1 MSIEKNI
8 EVGYISRVEGQGEIK
23 IKIVDGVV
31 EEARFGI
38 FEPPKFFEAFLV
50 GRKYNEVHE
59 LTSRICGICPV
70 PHQICALRAIENALK
85 LEVSEQTKKLR
96 MLMNFANHLQSHAL
110 NLYLLAAPDYLGYE
124 SAISMAEKHLNLVK
138 KGLMLKKLGNDITEA
153 IGGKAI
159 HPVSAVVGGFTA
171 LPSKTMLEEL
181 KKRLKTAL
189 KDGEETIEFFAS
201 LDIPEFER
209 KCEQIALTRKDIY
222 PINDGILSSTEGL
235 NCKEEE
241 YRKYIRE
248 IQADYSWAKHSIVN
262 GRSSFMVGP
271 LARVNLN
278 FNTLADKAKSL
289 AEKIGFKPTIYK
301 PFKALIA
308 RAIELLN
315 CIEYSL
321 MLIDELT
328 PLKNE
333 IVTEAD
339 IKPKAGVGCAIVEAP
354 RGILYH
360 CYELNDKGI
369 VKKADIVTPTAHNAK
384 NIDEDLKAYAM
395 QIHNLPLEEATLRCE
410 MLVRAYDPCIS
421 CSVHITDFLNRKQ
434 NF

>member
-23 IKIVDGVV
+23 IKIVDNAV

-38 FEPPKFFEAFLV
+38 FEPPKFFEAFLI

-85 LEVSEQTKKLR
+85 LEVSEQTRKLR

-110 NLYLLAAPDYLGYE
+110 NLYLLAAPDYLNHE
-124 SAISMAEKHLNLVK
+124 SAISMVETHSHLVK
-138 KGLMLKKLGNDITEA
+138 KGLMLKKLGNDLTEA

-159 HPVSAVVGGFTA
+159 HPVSAVVGGFTD
-171 LPSKTMLEEL
+171 LPSKTTLENL
-181 KKRLKTAL
+181 KKRLKNAL
-189 KDGEETIEFFAS
+189 KDGEETVEFFAS
-201 LDIPEFER
+201 VNMPDFER
-209 KCEQIALTRKDIY
+209 KCEQIALTRKDMY
-222 PINDGILSSTEGL
+222 PINDGVLSSTEGL
-235 NCKEEE
+235 NVNEQD
-241 YRKYIRE
+241 YRKCIKE
-248 IQADYSWAKHSIVN
+248 LQADYSWAKHSIVV
-262 GRSSFMVGP
+262 GRGSFMVGP
-271 LARVNLN
+271 LSRLNLN
-278 FNTLADKAKSL
+278 FNVLSDKAKAA
-289 AEKIGFKPTIYK
+289 AEKIGFKPIIYQ
-301 PFKALIA
+301 PFKALMA

-321 MLIDELT
+321 ILIDELI

-333 IVTEAD
+333 VVAEGD
-339 IKPKAGVGCAIVEAP
+339 VKPKAGVGCAIVEAP

-360 CYELNDKGI
+360 CYELDDKGV

-395 QIHNLPLEEATLRCE
+395 QIHGLPLEEATLKCE
-410 MLVRAYDPCIS
+410 TLVRAYDPCIS
-421 CSVHITDFLNRKQ
+421 CSVHITRLKRSF
-434 NF
+434 F

>member
-23 IKIVDGVV
+23 IKIVNGFV

-50 GRKYNEVHE
+50 GRKYSEVHE

-85 LEVSEQTKKLR
+85 LEVSEQTIKLR
-96 MLMNFANHLQSHAL
+96 RLMNFANHLQSHAL

-124 SAISMAEKHLNLVK
+124 SAISMVEKYPNIVK
-138 KGLMLKKLGNDITEA
+138 KGLMLKKLGNDLTEA

-159 HPVSAVVGGFTA
+159 HPVSAIVGGFTH

-181 KKRLKTAL
+181 KKRLKNAL
-189 KDGEETIEFFAS
+189 KDGEETVEFFAN
-201 LDIPEFER
+201 LDIPNFER
-209 KCEQIALTRKDIY
+209 KCEQIALVRKDTY
-222 PINDGILSSTEGL
+222 PINDGMLASTEGL
-235 NCKEEE
+235 NINEQD
-241 YRKYIRE
+241 YRKYIKE

-262 GRSSFMVGP
+262 GRGSFMVGP

-278 FNTLADKAKSL
+278 FNCLADKAKAA
-289 AEKIGFKPTIYK
+289 AEKIGFKPTVYQ

-321 MLIDELT
+321 MLIDDLI

-333 IVTEAD
+333 IITEEE

-360 CYELNDKGI
+360 CYELDNKGI
-369 VKKADIVTPTAHNAK
+369 VRKADIVTPTAHNAK
-384 NIDEDLKAYAM
+384 NIDEDLKVYAT
-395 QIHNLPLEEATLRCE
+395 QIHDLPLEEATLKCE

-421 CSVHITDFLNRKQ
+421 CSVHVTNLKNIR
-434 NF
+434 